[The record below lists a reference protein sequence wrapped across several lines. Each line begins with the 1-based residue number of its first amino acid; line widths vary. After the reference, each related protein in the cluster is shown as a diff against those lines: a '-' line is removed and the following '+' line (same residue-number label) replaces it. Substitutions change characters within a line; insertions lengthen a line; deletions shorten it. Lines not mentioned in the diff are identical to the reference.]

1 MHNLSFQCPHCQNQ
15 VEVSLENEAMV
26 IVMSCAHCKTPLMY
40 YYGEVFEV
48 DQIEMGELQQKQLKA
63 VQGFMKVRGITAP
76 LNKPMHDS
84 TRAGTHSAGQP
95 IREQAIN
102 NDDVLDLMIDLETSN
117 DVDEF
122 LRKLS

>member
-1 MHNLSFQCPHCQNQ
+1 
-15 VEVSLENEAMV
+15 
-26 IVMSCAHCKTPLMY
+26 MY

-63 VQGFMKVRGITAP
+63 VQGFMKVRGMQA
-76 LNKPMHDS
+76 KVAHDP

-95 IREQAIN
+95 LLEQAIS
-102 NDDVLDLMIDLETSN
+102 NDDVLDLMIDLETSR

-122 LRKLS
+122 LRKLP